1 MIDKL
6 KLNLEERSVIVTP
19 KVPEVKYCFNP
30 YSANNRHNRR
40 RGKALA
46 RKNKLNN

>member
-1 MIDKL
+1 MIDEL
-6 KLNLEERSVIVTP
+6 KLNFEGRYVIVRP
-19 KVPEVKYCFNP
+19 NVPELELCFNP

-40 RGKALA
+40 RAKALA